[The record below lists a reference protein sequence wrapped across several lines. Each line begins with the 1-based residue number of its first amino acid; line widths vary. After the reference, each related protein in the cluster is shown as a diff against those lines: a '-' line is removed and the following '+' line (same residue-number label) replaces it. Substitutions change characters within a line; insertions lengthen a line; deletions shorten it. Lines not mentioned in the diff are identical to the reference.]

1 MKKIFYYFI
10 ILLALM
16 ATTIV
21 VFFDDF
27 AKNAVESYAQRSL
40 NTPVKVTE
48 LRSDWSAKKI
58 NIDFIEVKNPSN
70 FNNENAFV
78 LNHLSATLANET
90 QDKLIVLD
98 QLEFDGLLFTL
109 EQDQGKV
116 NLVELLKKLDQQSIQ
131 TKDKVGVQKL
141 TGKQPYR
148 LKIKTLSLI
157 NTQLFVDTQWFKETV
172 KVPDIIIVN
181 FGNDQGILLAQVG
194 PELMK
199 LALRRIQIEVEKKGL
214 RLSEQEIKESA
225 RRQIRGKLDE
235 LGADLD
241 NKARKWLNKLG
252 L

>member
-10 ILLALM
+10 ILLALV
-16 ATTIV
+16 ATTTV

-48 LRSDWSAKKI
+48 LRSDWSEKKI
-58 NIDFIEVKNPSN
+58 NINFVEVKNPSN
-70 FNNENAFV
+70 FINENAFV

-116 NLVELLKKLDQQSIQ
+116 NLVELLKKLDRQATQ
-131 TKDKVGVQKL
+131 TKDKVSVQKS
-141 TGKQPYR
+141 TGKLPYR

-172 KVPDIIIVN
+172 KVPDITIVN
-181 FGNDQGILLAQVG
+181 FGNDQGIVLAQVG

-199 LALRRIQIEVEKKGL
+199 LALRHIQTEVEKNGL
-214 RLSEQEIKESA
+214 KLSEQEIKESA